1 MVGEGGGEK
10 EDEGDTS
17 FGHNLASAPAP
28 ICCLP
33 RALSAEELDVQSQ
46 YLGSCC
52 HKQNIVACV
61 EPGRCHRLRGLQV

>member
-28 ICCLP
+28 IFCLP
-33 RALSAEELDVQSQ
+33 RALSAE
-46 YLGSCC
+46 G
-52 HKQNIVACV
+52 A
-61 EPGRCHRLRGLQV
+61 